1 MTLSFAFGASTAL
14 DRTARRR
21 CSFGGGVDVD
31 ELDAAA
37 ASFRRN
43 GHADPSAHERTAVY
57 IFVRTTFRGERRG
70 VRRWRRATEK
80 CAARGQTLRRVASRV
95 AKF

>member
-1 MTLSFAFGASTAL
+1 
-14 DRTARRR
+14 
-21 CSFGGGVDVD
+21 
-31 ELDAAA
+31 
-37 ASFRRN
+37 
-43 GHADPSAHERTAVY
+43 VY
-57 IFVRTTFRGERRG
+57 IFARATFRGERRG